1 MKGKKQGV
9 FVGLIRLD
17 KLAFFQI
24 GLQRV
29 GHFLRKIQNDLISAL
44 ARDQNRIQMKI
55 QIVDV
60 YSDAFADAHT
70 RSEEKHQDRHVP
82 GLGQL
87 VELLLTLRQGC
98 TVRGNA
104 QQPIYFFVDQI

>member
-1 MKGKKQGV
+1 
-9 FVGLIRLD
+9 
-17 KLAFFQI
+17 
-24 GLQRV
+24 
-29 GHFLRKIQNDLISAL
+29 
-44 ARDQNRIQMKI
+44 MKI

-60 YSDAFADAHT
+60 YADAFADAHT